1 MMSHGEQ
8 ISFSKHNHLRPEG
21 TLWVNDEETPQCVT
35 ILLQVDPVVLA
46 YGMGEVW
53 EEGDVKLAQAS
64 LCPGGAGQQ

>member
-1 MMSHGEQ
+1 MSHGEQ

-46 YGMGEVW
+46 DGMGEV
-53 EEGDVKLAQAS
+53 
-64 LCPGGAGQQ
+64 